1 MKSSKFFGIAISMIV
16 SLFASACG
24 NDEGS
29 LEANRP
35 TVVVTTNILGDVV
48 RNLVGDE
55 LEVITIMPV
64 GANPHDFQASAKQ
77 VAEISKAAALVVN
90 GADFEEGLLDVIDSA
105 SMNGVRV
112 FEAISAV
119 KQLDYNK
126 NDHTDHTDHADH
138 DDPPG
143 RWPGCSLLL
152 L

>member
-1 MKSSKFFGIAISMIV
+1 MIV

-29 LEANRP
+29 LEAKRP

-105 SMNGVRV
+105 SVNGVRV

-126 NDHTDHTDHADH
+126 NDHDDHADH
-138 DDPPG
+138 ADHA
-143 RWPGCSLLL
+143 
-152 L
+152 